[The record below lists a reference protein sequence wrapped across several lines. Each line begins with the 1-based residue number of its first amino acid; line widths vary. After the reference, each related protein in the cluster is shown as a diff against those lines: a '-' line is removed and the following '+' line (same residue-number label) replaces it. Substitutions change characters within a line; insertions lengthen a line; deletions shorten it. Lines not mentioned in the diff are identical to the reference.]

1 MGKVGSPKIAVVDD
15 QETVRSALG
24 DMLGVY
30 GYAVDLFESA
40 EGFLN
45 AAADGE
51 VGCVIA
57 DVRMPVM
64 DGIELVR
71 EIQKRK
77 LDVPVVLISGHADV
91 PMAVSALKA
100 GAQDFIEKPVDD
112 VRLVAAIN
120 RAISGKFERQAA
132 SQAAREAEQRFERLT
147 PREMEVF
154 DLVAQGM
161 TSQAIA
167 TRLGISGRT
176 VESYRAQI
184 MEKLQMDS
192 IAAIVRLAVRL
203 KRVSA

>member
-1 MGKVGSPKIAVVDD
+1 MGSPRIAVIDD
-15 QETVRSALG
+15 QETVRTALG

-30 GYAVDLFESA
+30 GYTVDLFDSA
-40 EGFLN
+40 VAYLS
-45 AAADGE
+45 ATSAGE
-51 VGCVIA
+51 AGCVIS
-57 DVRMPVM
+57 DVRMPSM

-71 EIQKRK
+71 EVQRRK
-77 LDVPVVLISGHADV
+77 LDVPIILISGHADV
-91 PMAVSALKA
+91 PMAVAGLKA

-112 VRLVAAIN
+112 VKLVAAIN
-120 RAISGKFERQAA
+120 RAIAGKFERQAA
-132 SQAAREAEQRFERLT
+132 SQAAREAEQRFDRLT

-167 TRLGISGRT
+167 NKLGISGRT

-192 IAAIVRLAVRL
+192 VASIVRLAVRL
-203 KRVSA
+203 NRVTP

>member
-1 MGKVGSPKIAVVDD
+1 VGSPRISVVDD
-15 QETVRSALG
+15 QETVRRALG

-30 GYAVDLFESA
+30 GYAVDLYDSA
-40 EGFLN
+40 GAFLN
-45 AAADGE
+45 AAGSVEA
-51 VGCVIA
+51 GCVIA

-77 LDVPVVLISGHADV
+77 LDVPIILISGHADV
-91 PMAVSALKA
+91 PMAVAGLKA

-112 VRLVAAIN
+112 VKLVAAIN
-120 RAISGKFERQAA
+120 RAIAGKFERAA
-132 SQAAREAEQRFERLT
+132 ATQAAREAEQRFERLT

-161 TSQAIA
+161 TSQVIA
-167 TRLGISGRT
+167 NKLGISGRT

-192 IAAIVRLAVRL
+192 VASIVRLAVRL
-203 KRVSA
+203 NRVSP

>member
-1 MGKVGSPKIAVVDD
+1 VGSPKIAVVDD
-15 QETVRSALG
+15 QETVRTALG
-24 DMLGVY
+24 EMLGVY
-30 GYAVDLFESA
+30 GYAVDLFDSA
-40 EGFLN
+40 EAFLN
-45 AAADGE
+45 ATAGAE

-64 DGIELVR
+64 DGIDLVR

-132 SQAAREAEQRFERLT
+132 TQAAREAEQRFERLT

-167 TRLGISGRT
+167 ARLGISGRT

-192 IAAIVRLAVRL
+192 IASIVRLAVRL
-203 KRVSA
+203 KRVTP

>member
-1 MGKVGSPKIAVVDD
+1 MGSPKIAVVDD
-15 QETVRSALG
+15 QETVRTALG

-30 GYAVDLFESA
+30 GYAVNLYDSA
-40 EGFLN
+40 EAFLN
-45 AAADGE
+45 ASGSADA
-51 VGCVIA
+51 GCVIA

-91 PMAVSALKA
+91 PRAVAGLKA
-100 GAQDFIEKPVDD
+100 GALDFIEKPVDD

-120 RAISGKFERQAA
+120 RAIAGKFERQAA

-154 DLVAQGM
+154 DLVATGM
-161 TSQAIA
+161 TSQMIA
-167 TRLGISGRT
+167 TKLGISGRT

-192 IAAIVRLAVRL
+192 IASIVRLAIRL
-203 KRVSA
+203 NRVTP

>member
-1 MGKVGSPKIAVVDD
+1 MGSPRITVIDD
-15 QETVRSALG
+15 QETVRTALG

-30 GYAVDLFESA
+30 GYTVDLYESA
-40 EGFLN
+40 SAYL
-45 AAADGE
+45 AAATAGDA
-51 VGCVIA
+51 GCVIS
-57 DVRMPVM
+57 DVRMPTM

-71 EIQKRK
+71 EVQKRK
-77 LDVPVVLISGHADV
+77 LDVPIILISGHADV
-91 PMAVSALKA
+91 PMAVAGLKA

-112 VRLVAAIN
+112 VKLVAAIN
-120 RAISGKFERQAA
+120 RAIAGKFERQAA
-132 SQAAREAEQRFERLT
+132 SQAAREAEQRFDRLT

-167 TRLGISGRT
+167 NKLGISGRT

-192 IAAIVRLAVRL
+192 VASIVRLAVRL
-203 KRVSA
+203 NRVTP

>member
-1 MGKVGSPKIAVVDD
+1 MGSPRITVIDD
-15 QETVRSALG
+15 QETVRTALG
-24 DMLGVY
+24 DMLDIY
-30 GYAVDLFESA
+30 GYTVDLYESA
-40 EGFLN
+40 SAYL
-45 AAADGE
+45 AAATAGDA
-51 VGCVIA
+51 GCVIS

-71 EIQKRK
+71 EVQKRK
-77 LDVPVVLISGHADV
+77 LDVPIILISGHADV
-91 PMAVSALKA
+91 PMAVEGLKA

-112 VRLVAAIN
+112 VKLVAAIN

-132 SQAAREAEQRFERLT
+132 SQAAREAEQRFDRLT

-154 DLVAQGM
+154 RLVAQGM

-167 TRLGISGRT
+167 NKLGISGRT

-192 IAAIVRLAVRL
+192 VASIVRLAVRL
-203 KRVSA
+203 NRVTP

>member
-1 MGKVGSPKIAVVDD
+1 MGSPRIAVVDD
-15 QETVRSALG
+15 QEAVRTALG

-30 GYAVDLFESA
+30 GYSVDLYDSA
-40 EGFLN
+40 TAFLG
-45 AAADGE
+45 AATAADA
-51 VGCVIA
+51 GCLIA

-71 EIQKRK
+71 EVLKRK
-77 LDVPVVLISGHADV
+77 LDVPVILISGHADV
-91 PMAVSALKA
+91 PMAVAGLKA

-112 VRLVAAIN
+112 VKLVAAIN
-120 RAISGKFERQAA
+120 RAIAGKFERQAA
-132 SQAAREAEQRFERLT
+132 SQAARKAEQRFERLT

-161 TSQAIA
+161 TSQLIA
-167 TRLGISGRT
+167 NKLGISGRT

-192 IAAIVRLAVRL
+192 VAAIVRLAVRL
-203 KRVSA
+203 NRVSP